1 MLIAPGRPKTL
12 ISESLLAEPIRKRQ
26 FVLTVHPARG
36 KQEESARCALHG
48 FGTQFAFCLGF
59 VSWRVACCR
68 RGAKLC
74 TARRRERRS
83 LTGSSCCCRQA
94 SRIIGQ

>member
-1 MLIAPGRPKTL
+1 MFFAPGRPKTL
-12 ISESLLAEPIRKRQ
+12 ISESLLAEPIRKWQ

-36 KQEESARCALHG
+36 KQGESARCALHG

-59 VSWRVACCR
+59 VSWRAACFR
-68 RGAKLC
+68 RGAKLS
-74 TARRRERRS
+74 ARRRESRS
-83 LTGSSCCCRQA
+83 LTVSSCCCRQA